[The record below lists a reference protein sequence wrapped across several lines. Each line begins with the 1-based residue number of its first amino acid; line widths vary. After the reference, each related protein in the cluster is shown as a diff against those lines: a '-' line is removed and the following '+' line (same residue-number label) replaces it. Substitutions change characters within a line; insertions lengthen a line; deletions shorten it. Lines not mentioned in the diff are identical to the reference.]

1 MALILIIEDEID
13 LAELYRLALEGAGH
27 QILGI
32 FDDPEEALFQAVG
45 RLDPEIIVLDER
57 LRGRSG
63 IAFLPS
69 LRAAFPRAR
78 VLLASAD
85 PDAVEVAVV
94 RCADAARKKPFPL
107 GDLIGDIYTLI
118 HTSAPPKKC
127 HETATG
133 PL

>member
-1 MALILIIEDEID
+1 MARILIIDDEID
-13 LAELYRLALEGAGH
+13 LAELYRLVLEGAGH

-32 FDDPEEALFQAVG
+32 FDNPEEVLSLPAG
-45 RLDPEIIVLDER
+45 RLDPEIVVLDER

-63 IAFLPS
+63 MAFLPG

-78 VLLASAD
+78 ILFASAD
-85 PDAVEVAVV
+85 PDAVEVSVL

-107 GDLIGDIYTLI
+107 GELLWDIQTLI
-118 HTSAPPKKC
+118 HSPAAPKKC
-127 HETATG
+127 QETGTP